1 MDLGFDSL
9 MAVQLRNELGNGL
22 GLDRP
27 LPATLM
33 FDRPTIDSLAVYLD
47 AILFPKEPPIEA
59 AAIAEDVPAA
69 IDPSV
74 VAGMSDAEV
83 ELLLLEKLGRG

>member
-1 MDLGFDSL
+1 
-9 MAVQLRNELGNGL
+9 LRNELGSGL

-33 FDRPTIDSLAVYLD
+33 FDRPTIDSLAVYLE
-47 AILFPKEPPIEA
+47 AILFPKERPTEVVIV
-59 AAIAEDVPAA
+59 AEDAPAA
-69 IDPSV
+69 INHSA

-83 ELLLLEKLGRG
+83 ELLLLERLGRG

>member
-9 MAVQLRNELGNGL
+9 MAVQLRNELSSGL
-22 GLDRP
+22 GLDHP

-33 FDRPTIDSLAVYLD
+33 FDRPTIDALATCLD
-47 AILFPKEPPIEA
+47 ATLFPEEPLIETA
-59 AAIAEDVPAA
+59 VVAESVPPA

-83 ELLLLEKLGRG
+83 ESLLLEKLGRG